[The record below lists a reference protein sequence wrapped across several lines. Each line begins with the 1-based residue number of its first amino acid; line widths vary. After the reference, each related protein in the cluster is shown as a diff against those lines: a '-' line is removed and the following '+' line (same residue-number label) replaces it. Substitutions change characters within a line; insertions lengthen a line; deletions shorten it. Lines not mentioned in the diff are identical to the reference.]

1 MLSWA
6 QRTAQWTV
14 KTLPFTL
21 GPLGRFGGSA
31 RETTDAEAPQAGDEA
46 LTVPAGAAPTGA
58 APTGTAPT
66 GTAPADKQPER
77 ASTSADH
84 GSRHRASHER
94 VVAPSTRGRHA
105 APSRSRRARTL
116 DTD

>member
-14 KTLPFTL
+14 KTLPF
-21 GPLGRFGGSA
+21 PLGRSGGPA

-46 LTVPAGAAPTGA
+46 LTVPAGAAPA
-58 APTGTAPT
+58 GTAPSE
-66 GTAPADKQPER
+66 TAPAGKNPGR
-77 ASTSADH
+77 ARTPDNH

-94 VVAPSTRGRHA
+94 AVAPSTRGRHA
-105 APSRSRRARTL
+105 APGRSRRTRTEHA
-116 DTD
+116 D

>member
-14 KTLPFTL
+14 KTLPF
-21 GPLGRFGGSA
+21 PLGRSGGPA

-46 LTVPAGAAPTGA
+46 LTVPAGAAPA
-58 APTGTAPT
+58 
-66 GTAPADKQPER
+66 GTAPAEAAPAGKNPGR
-77 ASTSADH
+77 AGNPGDH

-94 VVAPSTRGRHA
+94 VATPSTRGRHA
-105 APSRSRRARTL
+105 APSRSRRTRTL

>member
-14 KTLPFTL
+14 KTLPF
-21 GPLGRFGGSA
+21 PLGRSGGPA

-46 LTVPAGAAPTGA
+46 LTVPAGAAPTGTSSAEA
-58 APTGTAPT
+58 APAGKNPR
-66 GTAPADKQPER
+66 R
-77 ASTSADH
+77 ASNPGDH

-94 VVAPSTRGRHA
+94 VSAPSTRGRHA